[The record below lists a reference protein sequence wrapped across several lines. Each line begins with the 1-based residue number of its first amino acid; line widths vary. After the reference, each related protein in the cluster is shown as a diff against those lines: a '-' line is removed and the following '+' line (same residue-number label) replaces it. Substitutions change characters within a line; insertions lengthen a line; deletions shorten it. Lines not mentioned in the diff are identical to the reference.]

1 MSYNKLKPATSDLSF
16 DQAWGLLESAGWLAA
31 RDARKRR
38 DLRTIA
44 RRRTCEPGD
53 YLYHAGDTADGV
65 YGLVRGTL
73 DILIPRLD
81 GEEQL
86 VHRAEPGF
94 WVGDL
99 ALFAR
104 QQRLIGVRAAARSD
118 MVYLP
123 QDQLRRLIRQDS
135 ELIADFYMLTHANM
149 TTALQLLG
157 TLAVPGA
164 EKRLALRLLLQ
175 SEATREDDGWIH
187 LSQECLAEF
196 VALSPQSVRRALHG
210 LKARGLIDIG
220 YGKFRIVDREALA
233 ILSHYP
239 SAKE

>member
-99 ALFAR
+99 ALY
-104 QQRLIGVRAAARSD
+104 D
-118 MVYLP
+118 M
-123 QDQLRRLIRQDS
+123 
-135 ELIADFYMLTHANM
+135 
-149 TTALQLLG
+149 
-157 TLAVPGA
+157 
-164 EKRLALRLLLQ
+164 
-175 SEATREDDGWIH
+175 
-187 LSQECLAEF
+187 
-196 VALSPQSVRRALHG
+196 VALSPDERSAVVGIITPQAGTWDLW
-210 LKARGLIDIG
+210 
-220 YGKFRIVDREALA
+220 IVDLERNFRTRFTHDPGDD
-233 ILSHYP
+233 SDMV
-239 SAKE
+239 